1 MLVSTVRQSE
11 SAIYVYIYTHTY
23 QRRQWHPTAVL
34 LPGKSHGR
42 RSLVGYSLCSHKE
55 PDMTKWLH
63 FHFSLSF
70 TGEGNGNPLHCS
82 CLENPGDGGV
92 WWAAVYGVAQSRTWL
107 MWLSSS
113 NHYYSFFTKAG
124 IEPYRRKSDLLTSHT
139 VSDENSFNTSSFKS
153 KCWNLTKKI
162 KIAWVYNFKLA

>member
-1 MLVSTVRQSE
+1 MALFHPFYDWVVFYWMEEHGGLQSMGLWR
-11 SAIYVYIYTHTY
+11 VHT
-23 QRRQWHPTAVL
+23 T
-34 LPGKSHGR
+34 
-42 RSLVGYSLCSHKE
+42 E
-55 PDMTKWLH
+55 WLH